1 MQHSMHT
8 PVKLGSFV
16 FAYGK
21 PREAERL
28 HWLLDSH
35 KRQDTVH
42 GSEGLENP
50 GIAPTADLALI
61 LQPHHAKLPEFWSDE
76 FDDLRAAAINAFK
89 QLHTAGLRVPKEV
102 FTALAGRSADHLRCE
117 TMSSREDA
125 ASGIKT
131 FEELSRSTS
140 RMVRRK
146 PNGTLHCR

>member
-1 MQHSMHT
+1 MHGT
-8 PVKLGSFV
+8 
-16 FAYGK
+16 
-21 PREAERL
+21 
-28 HWLLDSH
+28 
-35 KRQDTVH
+35 
-42 GSEGLENP
+42 EGLGNP

-61 LQPHHAKLPEFWSDE
+61 LHPHHAKLPEFWSDE

-102 FTALAGRSADHLRCE
+102 FTALAGRSADRLRCQ

-146 PNGTLHCR
+146 PNGTLNCR